1 MGYLRDRQDVS
12 KARKEEL
19 RPYLNPDAN
28 ARPIR
33 DGTYIIQLS
42 TCCSIR
48 VQYNYKETNDFVLYS
63 RAYFFKI
70 FFFRRM
76 ELSDGGGAERQSKF
90 FL

>member
-48 VQYNYKETNDFVLYS
+48 VQKLINSVFTFVKHDRL
-63 RAYFFKI
+63 
-70 FFFRRM
+70 
-76 ELSDGGGAERQSKF
+76 
-90 FL
+90 